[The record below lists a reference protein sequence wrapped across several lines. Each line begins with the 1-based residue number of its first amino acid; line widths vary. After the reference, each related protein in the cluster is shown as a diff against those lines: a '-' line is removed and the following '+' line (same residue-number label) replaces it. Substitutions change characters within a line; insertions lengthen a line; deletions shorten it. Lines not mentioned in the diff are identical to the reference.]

1 MDGNTKETSP
11 VKSKNRQLKTT
22 QPIQIVHIPA
32 YMWDD
37 LVALFPEDFAEV
49 ANTALGD
56 TDRVSF
62 GDAEYTIIQGIH
74 AERILYYAWDT
85 WDGAEEHDRN
95 EVFAR
100 LPSLIN
106 ALVALRG

>member
-1 MDGNTKETSP
+1 VRYKESMD
-11 VKSKNRQLKTT
+11 TT
-22 QPIQIVHIPA
+22 QPVQIVHIPA

-37 LVALFPEDFAEV
+37 IVDLFPEDFANV
-49 ANTALGD
+49 ASDALGD
-56 TDRVSF
+56 SDMDAF
-62 GDAEYTIIQGIH
+62 GDAEYTIIKGTL
-74 AERILYYAWDT
+74 ATRILFDAWDG

>member
-1 MDGNTKETSP
+1 M
-11 VKSKNRQLKTT
+11 KTT
-22 QPIQIVHIPA
+22 QPVQIVHIPA

-37 LVALFPEDFAEV
+37 LVHLFPEGFADV
-49 ANTALGD
+49 ANERMTNKGP
-56 TDRVSF
+56 SF
-62 GDAEYTIIQGIH
+62 GDAEYTIFNGTL
-74 AERILYYAWDT
+74 AERILFDAWDA

-95 EVFAR
+95 EVFNR

>member
-1 MDGNTKETSP
+1 
-11 VKSKNRQLKTT
+11 
-22 QPIQIVHIPA
+22 
-32 YMWDD
+32 MWDD

-49 ANTALGD
+49 ASDAFYD
-56 TDRVSF
+56 YEVSF
-62 GDAEYTIIQGIH
+62 GDAEYTIFKGTL
-74 AERILYYAWDT
+74 AERILFDAWDA

>member
-1 MDGNTKETSP
+1 M
-11 VKSKNRQLKTT
+11 KTT
-22 QPIQIVHIPA
+22 QPVQIVHIPA

-37 LVALFPEDFAEV
+37 LVALFPEDFADV
-49 ANTALGD
+49 ASDALAGSA
-56 TDRVSF
+56 VSF
-62 GDAEYTIIQGIH
+62 GDAEYTIIKGTLAQ
-74 AERILYYAWDT
+74 RILFDAWDA

-95 EVFAR
+95 EVFNR

>member
-1 MDGNTKETSP
+1 MRYKESMD
-11 VKSKNRQLKTT
+11 TT
-22 QPIQIVHIPA
+22 QPIQIVHIPT

-37 LVALFPEDFAEV
+37 LVALFPEDFVEE
-49 ANTALGD
+49 AND
-56 TDRVSF
+56 TIGASNKVSF
-62 GDAEYTIIQGIH
+62 GDAEYTIIKGTL
-74 AERILYYAWDT
+74 AERILFDAWDA

-95 EVFAR
+95 EVFNR

>member
-1 MDGNTKETSP
+1 MRYKENMD
-11 VKSKNRQLKTT
+11 TT

-37 LVALFPEDFAEV
+37 IVDLFPEDFAEE
-49 ANTALGD
+49 AND
-56 TDRVSF
+56 TIGNSNKVSF
-62 GDAEYTIIQGIH
+62 GDAEYTLIKGTL
-74 AERILYYAWDT
+74 ALRILYDAWSM
-85 WDGAEEHDRN
+85 WNGSEEHDRN

-100 LPSLIN
+100 LPSLVN